1 MKLWNCATTA
11 IQIFHLL
18 HPKITLTSN
27 LGIIILL
34 QFSGI
39 SRHMSLF
46 SFVSNRNYCY
56 SSWGAGFCSGIHF
69 HSISIT
75 FVLMLIQLSLHGIL
89 VLLWIDSAFQ
99 LCVINIFHKPTPT
112 FWAKTTPWG
121 TPLIAYL
128 QPNTFSL
135 DTECCHLFNQF
146 LSHLTVSLLIPRF
159 LTYAD
164 AFSHGTKPT
173 VLLNSENCISFV

>member
-1 MKLWNCATTA
+1 MKPWNCL
-11 IQIFHLL
+11 QLL
-18 HPKITLTSN
+18 YKYFTCY
-27 LGIIILL
+27 ILKTQL
-34 QFSGI
+34 HSTWGSSSFYI
-39 SRHMSLF
+39 LMYRHTSLF
-46 SFVSNRNYCY
+46 SFVSYRNCCY
-56 SSWGAGFCSGIHF
+56 SSWRAGFCSAIHF

-75 FVLMLIQLSLHGIL
+75 SVLMLIQLSLHGIL

-121 TPLIAYL
+121 TQVIAYL
-128 QPNTFSL
+128 QLNTFSL

-146 LSHLTVSLLIPRF
+146 LSHLIFSLLIPLF

-173 VLLNSENCISFV
+173 VLLNSEHCISFV